1 MYVGEADDEY
11 MLPNGWDEHN
21 YSSFTGTFDELM
33 FSTCTFRNNTKL
45 TKIEFKFPKLIHTSG
60 DFYNNTKLT
69 EVKTD
74 LGNLVIGL
82 NTFDCCK

>member
-1 MYVGEADDEY
+1 MYVGDDDDSYER
-11 MLPNGWDEHN
+11 PDNWDEQS

-33 FSTCTFRNNTKL
+33 FGNCTFRNNTKL

-60 DFYNNTKLT
+60 DFYNNTRLT

-74 LGNLVIGL
+74 LCNLVFGL